1 MIESTLTV
9 KTSIKVDS
17 YESTLEYLSRVVATI
32 REYGWVSKKAAE
44 ARMCASTADRVEIGG
59 IKPTAEDKAEASRVL
74 VWAESL
80 GGRSDLNDYLSNVHV
95 ACKQGYVDT
104 KTKGIV
110 ASAVSAYRRDTAE
123 VTESATSAHVGK
135 AGDRLILNVVVT
147 RVSESNGY
155 YGITTIISMR
165 DDTGNELVWF
175 ASGEKPYKV
184 GDKLQGKG
192 TVKAHGEFLGVK
204 QTTLTRCKLDVV
216 DPTRIPGF

>member
-1 MIESTLTV
+1 MVESTLTV
-9 KTSIKVDS
+9 NASLKVDS

-32 REYGWVSKKAAE
+32 REYGWISKKSAE
-44 ARMCASTADRVEIGG
+44 ARMCASTADMVEIGRV
-59 IKPTAEDKAEASRVL
+59 KPTEDDKAEASRVL
-74 VWAESL
+74 MWAEAL
-80 GGRSDLNDYLSNVHV
+80 GDHSDLNDYLSNVHV

-135 AGDRLILNVVVT
+135 VGDRLILNVVVT
-147 RVSESNGY
+147 RVTESNGY
-155 YGITTIISMR
+155 YGITTIVSMR
-165 DDTGNELVWF
+165 DDTGNEFVWF
-175 ASGEKPYKV
+175 ASGEKTYKV

-192 TVKAHGEFLGVK
+192 AVKAHGEFRGIK
-204 QTTLTRCKLDVV
+204 QTTLTRCKLLVV